1 MASPPITFHSMKTNL
16 HEALARQAKLAFR
29 RIRPGAQLIR
39 RFYALPDNIRTD
51 ASIQRL
57 CAWLMVPYSLWPID
71 IIGLA
76 SHVVTIAER
85 KKLPKAEIRALISLL
100 GEPPNAG
107 TCDAIGAHEHL
118 VKGGSYE
125 SLIKAQH
132 KFNAKEKRL
141 LENREFLSDWKW
153 LKQRFNIAKH
163 RHDNGVIRRRMV
175 FERNFRPAD
184 WDFSWKT
191 SHDKFDNVFDAFCY
205 KWTLYGMEWEKPLLQ
220 KLSVTITPYGTMVVI
235 PCYWS
240 FDHGRDLEWRDIMQL
255 HNARNVPRQGMKLA
269 TNQAERRL
277 LAKAARKYLAEAKR
291 RGMKGETRDY
301 WIMEKIGLPPNTDP
315 RQLRRLLNL
324 K

>member
-1 MASPPITFHSMKTNL
+1 MKTNL
-16 HEALARQAKLAFR
+16 HEALARQSKLAFR
-29 RIRPGAQLIR
+29 RVRPGAQLIK
-39 RFYALPDNIRTD
+39 RFHTLPDEIRAD

-57 CAWLMVPYSLWPID
+57 CGWLTVPYSLWPID

-85 KKLPKAEIRALISLL
+85 RKLPKAEIRALISLL
-100 GEPPNAG
+100 GEPPNTT

-141 LENREFLSDWKW
+141 LENREFLTDWKW
-153 LKQRFNIAKH
+153 VKQSFNISKH
-163 RHDNGVIRRRMV
+163 QGKNGVIRRRMV
-175 FERNFRPAD
+175 FERNFRPPN

-191 SHDKFDNVFDAFCY
+191 PGEKFENIFDAFCH
-205 KWTLYGMEWEKPLLQ
+205 KWTLYGMEWDKPLLQ

-235 PCYWS
+235 PSYWS
-240 FDHGRDLEWRDIMQL
+240 FDHGRDLEWREIMQL
-255 HNARNVPRQGMKLA
+255 HNARNVPRQGVKLIA
-269 TNQAERRL
+269 NQAERR
-277 LAKAARKYLAEAKR
+277 AMAIAAQNRLGEAKR
-291 RGMKGETRDY
+291 RGLKGDARDY
-301 WIMEKIGLPPNTDP
+301 WVMQQIGLPPNTDP
-315 RQLRRLLNL
+315 RQLRRLLKL